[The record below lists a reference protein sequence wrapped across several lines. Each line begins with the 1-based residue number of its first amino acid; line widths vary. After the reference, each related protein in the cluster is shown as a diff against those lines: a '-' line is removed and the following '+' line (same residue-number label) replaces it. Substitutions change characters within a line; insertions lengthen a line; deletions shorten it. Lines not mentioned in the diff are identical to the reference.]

1 MGRFNLALGGEH
13 NISNS
18 LSVIALGIELGID
31 LGIIKK
37 ALSGYPFTIGTI
49 LSYMILKNSE
59 TKNIVS
65 LLYAKNLGLKKE
77 ETASLLNI

>member
-1 MGRFNLALGGEH
+1 MSFVENFLHEILLKEVRR
-13 NISNS
+13 
-18 LSVIALGIELGID
+18 
-31 LGIIKK
+31 

-49 LSYMILKNSE
+49 LSYLILKNSE
-59 TKNIVS
+59 TKNVVS